1 MEITSL
7 QNAQVKK
14 WARLKQKKYREAE
27 GRFLIEGM
35 HLVEEAGK
43 AGLLTHILCTKETVP
58 PCTDIPC
65 THVTRAI
72 LDKITG
78 SVSGSDIAAIC
89 RFPDRSDE
97 NASRWIL
104 LDRIQDPGNLGTIIR
119 SAYAFGY
126 DTILLSEGCADP
138 YNEKV
143 IRSTQG
149 ALFHLCIRSCSL
161 PDAVNDLKQRGVPIY
176 ATALHKDSIPL
187 AQLSVPDT
195 FAVLFGN
202 EGQGVSEE
210 LLAMSDATL
219 FIEME
224 RFESLNVAV
233 AAGITLYK
241 MKQKRLP

>member
-1 MEITSL
+1 M
-7 QNAQVKK
+7 
-14 WARLKQKKYREAE
+14 
-27 GRFLIEGM
+27 
-35 HLVEEAGK
+35 
-43 AGLLTHILCTKETVP
+43 
-58 PCTDIPC
+58 
-65 THVTRAI
+65 
-72 LDKITG
+72 
-78 SVSGSDIAAIC
+78 
-89 RFPDRSDE
+89 
-97 NASRWIL
+97 
-104 LDRIQDPGNLGTIIR
+104 
-119 SAYAFGY
+119 
-126 DTILLSEGCADP
+126 
-138 YNEKV
+138 

-233 AAGITLYK
+233 AAGITLYE
-241 MKQKRLP
+241 MKQKRHP